1 MLTFSFIGIY
11 LMPVL
16 CIVFCLNLV
25 SLLKKIR
32 DEKETEK
39 NTFWLTVSF
48 SLIVYTITMM
58 LIAI

>member
-1 MLTFSFIGIY
+1 MLTFSFIGFY

-48 SLIVYTITMM
+48 SLIIYTIMNLAAM
-58 LIAI
+58 

>member
-1 MLTFSFIGIY
+1 MLTFSFIGFY

-39 NTFWLTVSF
+39 NTFG
-48 SLIVYTITMM
+48 
-58 LIAI
+58 

>member
-48 SLIVYTITMM
+48 SLIIYTIMS
-58 LIAI
+58 LAAR

>member
-1 MLTFSFIGIY
+1 MLTYSFIGIY

-48 SLIVYTITMM
+48 SLIIYTIMS
-58 LIAI
+58 LAAR

>member
-16 CIVFCLNLV
+16 CIVFGLNLV

-48 SLIVYTITMM
+48 SLIIYTIMS
-58 LIAI
+58 LAAR

>member
-1 MLTFSFIGIY
+1 MLTFSFIGFY

-48 SLIVYTITMM
+48 SLIIYTIMS
-58 LIAI
+58 LAAR

>member
-1 MLTFSFIGIY
+1 MLTFSFIGFY

>member
-1 MLTFSFIGIY
+1 MLTFSFIGFY

-32 DEKETEK
+32 DEKETGK

-48 SLIVYTITMM
+48 SLIIYTIMS
-58 LIAI
+58 LAAR